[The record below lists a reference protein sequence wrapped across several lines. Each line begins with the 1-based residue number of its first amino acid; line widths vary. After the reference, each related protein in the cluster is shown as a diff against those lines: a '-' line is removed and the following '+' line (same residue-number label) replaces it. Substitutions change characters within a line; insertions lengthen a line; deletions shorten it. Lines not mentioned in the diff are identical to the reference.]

1 MYMLLKVLEY
11 NSPEKLLQNEETAF
25 YKMVQSTGPA
35 NAEYL
40 RSLVFDKKE
49 NNSNEYNKESENRLR
64 QLASTNWAAA
74 TQFAIASS
82 LSSLH
87 QHLQSP
93 NTKDNKDILNRTKD
107 AVITLQEVLEGKHD
121 ETIEETL
128 TQYHVPRDRWWSTL
142 YKVIEGNHNNYII
155 TNVLKTGSKIEHV
168 KPLSHGPIGSI
179 RFNQTAM

>member
-1 MYMLLKVLEY
+1 MLIFMYMLLKVLEY
-11 NSPEKLLQNEETAF
+11 KSPAKLLQNEETVF

-35 NAEYL
+35 NAVYL

-49 NNSNEYNKESENRLR
+49 NNSNEYDKESENRLR
-64 QLASTNWAAA
+64 QSGSTNWAAA

-93 NTKDNKDILNRTKD
+93 NSKDNKDILNRTKD
-107 AVITLQEVLEGKHD
+107 AVITFQEVLEGKHD

-128 TQYHVPRDRWWSTL
+128 TQYHVPKGIWWSTL
-142 YKVIEGNHNNYII
+142 YKVIDGNHSNYK
-155 TNVLKTGSKIEHV
+155 L
-168 KPLSHGPIGSI
+168 
-179 RFNQTAM
+179 

>member
-1 MYMLLKVLEY
+1 MLLKVLEY

-49 NNSNEYNKESENRLR
+49 NNSNEYSKESENRLR

-107 AVITLQEVLEGKHD
+107 AVITLQEVLEGKLD

-142 YKVIEGNHNNYII
+142 YKVIEGNHNNYI
-155 TNVLKTGSKIEHV
+155 
-168 KPLSHGPIGSI
+168 
-179 RFNQTAM
+179 